1 MIRRLPTF
9 QGYTIDVRLKEF
21 RKVEWDKLPEFI
33 AFESE
38 DGRKILAEMENQPEA
53 VQTYQDENPYEIV
66 RQVRHASAR
75 WP

>member
-9 QGYTIDVRLKEF
+9 NGYTIDVRLKEF
-21 RKVEWDKLPEFI
+21 RKVEWDGLPEFI

-38 DGRKILAEMENQPEA
+38 VGREIASEMEDLPEA
-53 VQTYQDENPYEIV
+53 VRTYQGESPYEIV
-66 RQVRHASAR
+66 RQVVYAAAG

>member
-9 QGYTIDVRLKEF
+9 KGYTIDVRLKEF
-21 RKVEWDKLPEFI
+21 RKAEWDRPLEFI

-38 DGRKILAEMENQPEA
+38 VGRKILAEMENQPEA
-53 VQTYQDENPYEIV
+53 VRTYQEESPYEIV
-66 RQVRHASAR
+66 RQVRNAFAR

>member
-9 QGYTIDVRLKEF
+9 KGYTIDVRLKEF
-21 RKVEWDKLPEFI
+21 RKVEWDRLPEFI

-38 DGRKILAEMENQPEA
+38 LGRKILAEMENRPDA
-53 VQTYQDENPYEIV
+53 VQTYQGESPYEII
-66 RQVRHASAR
+66 RQVVDAAAG

>member
-21 RKVEWDKLPEFI
+21 RKVEWDRLPEFL

-53 VQTYQDENPYEIV
+53 VQT
-66 RQVRHASAR
+66 
-75 WP
+75 

>member
-9 QGYTIDVRLKEF
+9 KGYTIDVRLKEF
-21 RKVEWDKLPEFI
+21 RKVEWDRLPEFI

-38 DGRKILAEMENQPEA
+38 LGRKILAEMENRPDA
-53 VQTYQDENPYEIV
+53 VQTYQDESPSEIL
-66 RQVRHASAR
+66 RQVRYASAR

>member
-21 RKVEWDKLPEFI
+21 RKVEWDRLPEFT

-38 DGRKILAEMENQPEA
+38 DGRKLLAEMENRPEA
-53 VQTYQDENPYEIV
+53 VWTYQDESPYEIV
-66 RQVRHASAR
+66 RQVRNASAG

>member
-21 RKVEWDKLPEFI
+21 RKVEWDRLPEFI

-38 DGRKILAEMENQPEA
+38 AGRMILSEMENWSEA
-53 VQTYQDENPYEIV
+53 VQTYQDESPSEIV
-66 RQVRHASAR
+66 RQVRSASAG

>member
-9 QGYTIDVRLKEF
+9 HGYTIDVRLKEF
-21 RKVEWDKLPEFI
+21 RKAEWDRLPEFI

-38 DGRKILAEMENQPEA
+38 VGRKILAERENQPEA
-53 VQTYQDENPYEIV
+53 LQTYQGESPYGSV
-66 RQVRHASAR
+66 RQVRYASAR

>member
-21 RKVEWDKLPEFI
+21 RKVEWDRLPEFI

-38 DGRKILAEMENQPEA
+38 VGRKILAEMENRPEA
-53 VQTYQDENPYEIV
+53 VRTYQDESPYEIL
-66 RQVRHASAR
+66 RQVRHASAG

>member
-21 RKVEWDKLPEFI
+21 RKVEWDRLPEFT

-38 DGRKILAEMENQPEA
+38 DGRKILAEMENNPEV
-53 VQTYQDENPYEIV
+53 VQTYQDESPYEIV
-66 RQVRHASAR
+66 RQVRNASAG